1 MQVPPCLAQ
10 DKKSY
15 QPLVIGHLLGNK
27 NTSHKKKIEKKKI
40 EKEDLVRFKNTVL
53 YQAPLKALG
62 P

>member
-27 NTSHKKKIEKKKI
+27 NPSHKKKIEK
-40 EKEDLVRFKNTVL
+40 EDFVRFKNTVL